1 MHYVLILGEIASTLR
16 RGILRQW
23 ESNPQ
28 RTLAVSMGVTAILA
42 LLVWSALAAILWPP
56 PRHAWGSV
64 HGRVTSVVG
73 EPVVGVVVLFIDDAT
88 GVGASGKTDAG
99 GAYRAEGIQAG
110 RYAVAVQPVVE
121 AGDREISHQDVLAA
135 RAALESRVPG
145 RFQNVGS
152 SGLTAMM
159 TGGQNRYDIDLRGPH

>member
-1 MHYVLILGEIASTLR
+1 LVETDGQGLVAKYLGQTGHRVREIVERSL
-16 RGILRQW
+16 G
-23 ESNPQ
+23 
-28 RTLAVSMGVTAILA
+28 G
-42 LLVWSALAAILWPP
+42 
-56 PRHAWGSV
+56 
-64 HGRVTSVVG
+64 
-73 EPVVGVVVLFIDDAT
+73 VLFIDDAT